1 MLCFKT
7 LKIKTFT
14 KRSPF
19 LKDIESL
26 YRRNENVS
34 LFACQACPSSYVERV
49 RGSTISWSYEV
60 SSSFVVYPQIKNKS
74 SIIMAVISGTE
85 FNKSLC
91 FRVSS
96 RSSFRAS
103 FEGRYIDIWGMLPF
117 SGEGLLHTTSCQGTL
132 TWRTV
137 ITFCEN
143 RGIPESQKYF
153 NAPVHSRP
161 HYSPLVFMCGRSVI
175 LSQFSGTEV
184 CKLVSSW
191 SPNELC
197 TNEHPFCQ
205 RNANVSLV
213 KSNFPKFYR
222 SNFHATS

>member
-34 LFACQACPSSYVERV
+34 LFACQACPSSFVERV

-91 FRVSS
+91 FRVSN

-103 FEGRYIDIWGMLPF
+103 LEGRYIFEECCRFLVKACFIQRHVKEP
-117 SGEGLLHTTSCQGTL
+117 L
-132 TWRTV
+132 TWRAV

-143 RGIPESQKYF
+143 KGNPRIAK
-153 NAPVHSRP
+153 V
-161 HYSPLVFMCGRSVI
+161 L
-175 LSQFSGTEV
+175 
-184 CKLVSSW
+184 
-191 SPNELC
+191 
-197 TNEHPFCQ
+197 
-205 RNANVSLV
+205 
-213 KSNFPKFYR
+213 
-222 SNFHATS
+222 